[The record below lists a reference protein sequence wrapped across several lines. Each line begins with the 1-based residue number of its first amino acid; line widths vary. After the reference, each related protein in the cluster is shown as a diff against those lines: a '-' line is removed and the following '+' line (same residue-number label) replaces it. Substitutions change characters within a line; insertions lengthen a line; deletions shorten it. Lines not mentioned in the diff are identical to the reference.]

1 MKKPN
6 VSPEEVNQREI
17 DITLTNRQRNNDLQ
31 NSTQKTK
38 DRRTHRNTT
47 IQTKKSLKA
56 TAAVL
61 SYQLP

>member
-47 IQTKKSLKA
+47 I
-56 TAAVL
+56 
-61 SYQLP
+61 